1 MNSSTLEP
9 TFPRAADMDASAES
23 IKSLL
28 QQWMEDRQKSLQE
41 VLSVTLEE
49 ELGRLRPDEALMQ
62 GILAQLA
69 ALQASGGGATVE
81 KDLAAALDHL
91 ENAPTQAEALKALM
105 DGLQPLAERCAL
117 YIIKQGI
124 ANLFSHRG
132 FESDAPR
139 SGVPVVPPPELEP
152 MLSGAVARLSGGA
165 AYGALLKPLSPMP
178 AAESLVLPLR
188 LRRKVVAVVVIDC
201 GNRQHLDHPAL
212 LRSIVLAAESTLS
225 HLAAAA
231 GHEGT
236 GAMPTMPTAAATQV
250 MPTMAAPATQPV
262 AAQPPPAPRLQPP
275 APPVPPPQKLTSPMS
290 PGDVRASQPMA
301 PVAAP
306 ARPVAQALD
315 TRDLTPSVPTQLVP
329 DPIPMPPPAPA
340 AREQDP
346 KVRATAERL
355 ARVLVGDI
363 ELYFPQKAAQ
373 GKQGGNLYGLL
384 RDELDRSRHTFL
396 ERFGPDV
403 ESKHHIFYNTVVGQL
418 CDGDPKR
425 LGNVPWD

>member
-1 MNSSTLEP
+1 
-9 TFPRAADMDASAES
+9 MDASAES
-23 IKSLL
+23 IKSFL

-62 GILAQLA
+62 GILEQLA

-81 KDLAAALDHL
+81 KDMAAALDHL
-91 ENAPTQAEALKALM
+91 EHAPTQAEALKALM
-105 DGLQPLAERCAL
+105 DGLQPLSERCAL

-132 FESDAPR
+132 FDSDAPR

-152 MLSGAVARLSGGA
+152 VLNGAVARLSGGP
-165 AYGALLKPLSPMP
+165 AYGALLKPLSPLP

-188 LRRKVVAVVVIDC
+188 LRRKVVAVVLIDC

-212 LRSIVLAAESTLS
+212 LRAIVLAAESTLS
-225 HLAAAA
+225 HLAAAT

-236 GAMPTMPTAAATQV
+236 GAMPTVPTAATQV

-262 AAQPPPAPRLQPP
+262 ALPPPAMPPQPQPP
-275 APPVPPPQKLTSPMS
+275 APPPQKITSPMS

-301 PVAAP
+301 PVPPP

-315 TRDLTPSVPTQLVP
+315 TRDLTPSVPTQMVP
-329 DPIPMPPPAPA
+329 DPIPMPAPAPLA
-340 AREQDP
+340 GELDP

-396 ERFGPDV
+396 ERFGAEV